1 MKLVSRLGT
10 FFSDYISCICRYGRG
25 RKVGFNHTQ
34 EMGNR
39 TKSACKE
46 VITVIDMGKERKQ
59 DIKGART
66 MKRRVRSMDWRF
78 LEVKKC

>member
-1 MKLVSRLGT
+1 
-10 FFSDYISCICRYGRG
+10 
-25 RKVGFNHTQ
+25 
-34 EMGNR
+34 MGNR